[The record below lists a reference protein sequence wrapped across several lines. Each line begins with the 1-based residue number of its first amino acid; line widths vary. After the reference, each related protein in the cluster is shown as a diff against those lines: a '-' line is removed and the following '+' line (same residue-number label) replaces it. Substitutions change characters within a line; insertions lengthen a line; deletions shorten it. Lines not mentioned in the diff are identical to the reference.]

1 MMVGIIVTRKLHQ
14 TTRAD
19 ATSDAIDETMRQD
32 LEPRQGFK
40 CGRTGRKVFPMSEPL
55 QVVNPTT
62 IAELSGRFEPVGSE
76 IEAADLPNKRKL
88 PRDLVGA
95 YLRNGPNPRFTPLG
109 SYTCPLEGDAMIHGL
124 WLEGGHARYANS
136 WVHTKG
142 MGA

>member
-1 MMVGIIVTRKLHQ
+1 MVLSGAAWWAGAVLMMVGIIVTRKLHQ

-19 ATSDAIDETMRQD
+19 ATSDAIDETMRHD

-76 IEAADLPNKRKL
+76 IEAADLPNKRRL

-95 YLRNGPNPRFTPLG
+95 YLRNGQTRASLRSAATPAPWRA
-109 SYTCPLEGDAMIHGL
+109 T
-124 WLEGGHARYANS
+124 R
-136 WVHTKG
+136 
-142 MGA
+142 